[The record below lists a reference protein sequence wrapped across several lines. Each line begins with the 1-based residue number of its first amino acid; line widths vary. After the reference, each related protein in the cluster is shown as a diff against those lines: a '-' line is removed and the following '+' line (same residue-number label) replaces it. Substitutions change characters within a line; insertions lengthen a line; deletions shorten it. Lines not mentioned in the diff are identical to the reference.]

1 MDKDLIRTKLE
12 ALTRCISRI
21 KEKTPPSFEEI
32 KNNYDI
38 QDIISV
44 NIERAVQNCVDI
56 AGHICCDYAETPS
69 SMGECF
75 TILANHDFIT
85 SKLSEKLLKAV
96 GFRNVAVHQYQ
107 TINWKIVYSICTN
120 GIKDLIDF
128 AIIIE
133 KHI

>member
-21 KEKTPPSFEEI
+21 KEKTPDSYDEL
-32 KNNYDI
+32 KNNYDA

-56 AGHICCDYAETPS
+56 AGHMCCDYNETPS

-75 TILANHDFIT
+75 VILANHDIL
-85 SKLSEKLLKAV
+85 SVELAEKLSKAV
-96 GFRNVAVHQYQ
+96 GFRNIAVHQYQ
-107 TINWKIVYSICTN
+107 TINWKVVYSICTA

-128 AIIIE
+128 ALTVE
-133 KHI
+133 KMI